1 MIELTSAF
9 GIEVV
14 VTIDP
19 RRRNFT
25 VVRPALYEPS
35 SAKRFLR
42 RTLPD
47 SWRFAHHMANDLLRQ
62 VEYLAWSDRI
72 GVFDTY
78 FLRQAEAM
86 LRSQGLTALVSGP
99 PRSSGSSSSGARSS
113 GASAQG
119 SQTDDRADRFAS
131 WTRATLT
138 AVLIDLGERPEAKC
152 APQALT
158 YLLTREVP
166 LATAAARWIADHGT
180 ASIEEALRR
189 LPGYAL
195 VLLAASPNDTAERF
209 MARDAFWN
217 ALTPRH

>member
-1 MIELTSAF
+1 MT
-9 GIEVV
+9 V
-14 VTIDP
+14 DP

-99 PRSSGSSSSGARSS
+99 PRSSTSNASVRS
-113 GASAQG
+113 QG